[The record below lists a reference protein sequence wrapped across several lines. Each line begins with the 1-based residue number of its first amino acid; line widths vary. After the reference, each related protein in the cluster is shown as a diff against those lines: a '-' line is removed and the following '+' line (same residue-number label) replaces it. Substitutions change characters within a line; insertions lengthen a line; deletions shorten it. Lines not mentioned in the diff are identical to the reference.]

1 MRITVSGARGML
13 GEEFVKTLGEKHEV
27 IPFPDREK
35 VDVSDVQAVLKF
47 VRSIKPDVIVHC
59 AAVRDPDPC
68 ELDKDMCW
76 RINCTGTLAIAMA
89 AREQGCAVVHISSD
103 AVFAA
108 ERDEPYHEYDIP
120 GIPQTIY
127 GHSKLE
133 AERII
138 QRYLQKYFVLRVPL
152 LFARTGGLRKN
163 NLAKMFEKVRHG
175 EKITAMADAYSSVC
189 YCYDIARAT
198 EKMLETDFWGIY
210 HVTSDGAVS
219 RAGLMKAALESAG
232 KDPSFIEETLIADA
246 RKPAPRRRF
255 VTLRSLLL
263 EPVFGIKMPDWRE
276 SMRNCVEDLRLQGLV
291 D

>member
-1 MRITVSGARGML
+1 MRISVSGARGML
-13 GEEFVKTLGEKHEV
+13 GEEFVKTLSENHEV

-35 VDVSDVQAVLKF
+35 VDISDVQAVLHF
-47 VRSIKPDVIVHC
+47 IRSIKPDVIVHC

-76 RINCTGTLAIAMA
+76 RINCTGTLAVAMA
-89 AREQGCAVVHISSD
+89 ARELGCEVVHISSD
-103 AVFAA
+103 AVFAS

-120 GIPQTIY
+120 TTPQTIY
-127 GHSKLE
+127 GQSKLE

-138 QRYLQKYFVLRVPL
+138 QRYLQKYFILRVPL

-163 NLAKMFEKVRHG
+163 NLAKMFEKVRNG
-175 EKITAMADAYSSVC
+175 EKTNAMADAFSSVC

-198 EKMLETDFWGIY
+198 EKMIETDYWGIY

-219 RAGLMKAALESAG
+219 RAGLMKAALEAAG
-232 KDPSFIEETLIADA
+232 KNTSFIGETLIADA
-246 RKPAPRRRF
+246 KKPAQRRRY

-263 EPVFGIKMPDWRE
+263 EPVFGIKIPDWHE
-276 SMRNCVEDLRLQGLV
+276 SIRSCVEDLRLQGLV